1 MIKFETLVL
10 GDLETNCYIVWD
22 EKTKQCLIIDPADD
36 GIAISEE
43 IQAKSLKPIGVL
55 VTHAH
60 FDHIMGALDLKLI
73 YNVPFYCSSKDEFLL
88 TRQSNTASHFLKR
101 KIEIPNFEKIDIDLD
116 KIDSINL
123 GDEVFLVIKT
133 PGHTPGSVCLYNENT
148 KLLFSGDT
156 LFFQLRGR
164 TDFSYGSTKKIYNSL
179 AKLMKLPAD
188 TEVYSGHGEM
198 TTIGTE
204 AERYVFRDENYQE
217 D

>member
-22 EKTKQCLIIDPADD
+22 DKTKQCLIIDPADD

-43 IQAKSLKPIGVL
+43 IQVRSLKPIGVL
-55 VTHAH
+55 VTHGH

-73 YNVPFYCSSKDEFLL
+73 YDVPFYCSSKDKFLL
-88 TRQSNTASHFLKR
+88 NRQSNTASHFLNR

-116 KIDSINL
+116 KIEEIKL
-123 GDEVFLVIKT
+123 GDEILKIIKT
-133 PGHTPGSVCLYNENT
+133 PGHTPGSVCLYNEST

-156 LFFQLRGR
+156 LFFQARGR
-164 TDFSYGSTKKIYNSL
+164 TDFAYGSTSQIYKGL

-188 TEVYSGHGEM
+188 TDVLSGHGQM

-204 AERYVFRDENYQE
+204 AERYVFRDENYKE

>member
-36 GIAISEE
+36 GVGVSEE
-43 IQAKSLKPIGVL
+43 IQARSLTPIGVL

-60 FDHIMGALDLKLI
+60 FDHILGALDLKLI
-73 YNVPFYCSSKDEFLL
+73 YKVPFYCSSKDEFLL
-88 TRQSNTASHFLKR
+88 NRQSKTASHFLKR
-101 KIEIPNFEKIDIDLD
+101 KITIPNFEKIDMDLNEIDE
-116 KIDSINL
+116 IRL
-123 GDEVFLVIKT
+123 GDEVFQVFKT
-133 PGHTPGSVCLYNENT
+133 PGHTPGSVCLYSEDS

-164 TDFSYGSTKKIYNSL
+164 TDFSYGSTKQIYKSL

-204 AERYVFRDENYQE
+204 SAKYVFRDENYE
-217 D
+217 

>member
-43 IQAKSLKPIGVL
+43 IQARSLKPIGVL
-55 VTHAH
+55 VTHGH

-88 TRQSNTASHFLKR
+88 NRQSNTASHFLKR
-101 KIEIPNFEKIDIDLD
+101 KIIIPNFEKIDINLD
-116 KIDSINL
+116 NL
-123 GDEVFLVIKT
+123 NEICLGEEVLQIFRT
-133 PGHTPGSVCLYNENT
+133 PGHTPGSVCLYNEKA

-156 LFFQLRGR
+156 LFFQARGR
-164 TDFSYGSTKKIYNSL
+164 TDFAYGSTKNIYKSL
-179 AKLMKLPAD
+179 AILMKLPAD
-188 TEVYSGHGEM
+188 TDVLPGHGQM

-204 AERYVFRDENYQE
+204 AERYVFREENYE
-217 D
+217 